1 MEIQCKVYFQNALSC
16 VRASHVML
24 WFTFQS
30 HAVSSPNYPGVII
43 IIIIIFSSFYLSANM
58 HRTCSSVHADFL
70 LHFGSTVNLS

>member
-43 IIIIIFSSFYLSANM
+43 IIIIILF
-58 HRTCSSVHADFL
+58 FL
-70 LHFGSTVNLS
+70 LFTCQLICIGHAALCMQISYCILVAQ